1 VEWHVQQL
9 SLDLDYGRIAD
20 MTSTPLAGLRMLL
33 VHAHPDD
40 ETIGNGATMA
50 MYSALGAQ
58 VTLVTCTRGEEGE
71 VLVPGLSH
79 LASSSTD
86 SLGEHRVKEL
96 DSAMKALGVSDHR
109 FLGEPALKFRDSG
122 MMGTEPNNRLDVFWQ
137 TNLDAAAKLLVEV
150 ILEVRPHVLIT
161 YDEIGG
167 YGHPDHIQAHRVA
180 MRAVELATSWDI
192 PKIYWNAIPKSLIAQ
207 GIEEMK
213 KTGSNFFGAENVD
226 DIPFA
231 KDDALVTAVVDGTQY
246 VDRKMA
252 AMKAHE
258 TQIAL
263 DGPFFALSNN
273 LGLQIWGREYYS
285 LVKGTPAPPFNDEG
299 RETNLFA
306 GLAP

>member
-1 VEWHVQQL
+1 MNRPYE
-9 SLDLDYGRIAD
+9 GIRI
-20 MTSTPLAGLRMLL
+20 LL

-40 ETIGNGATMA
+40 ETINNGATMA
-50 MYSALGAQ
+50 LYADRGAH

-79 LASSSTD
+79 LASSEQD
-86 SLGEHRVKEL
+86 LLGQHRETEL
-96 DSAMKALGVSDHR
+96 ALAMKALGISDFR
-109 FLGEPALKFRDSG
+109 FLGAPTSKFRDSG
-122 MMGTEPNNRLDVFWQ
+122 MMGTEPNNRPDVFWQ
-137 TNLDAAAKLLVEV
+137 ADLDSVARILVDVIEEV
-150 ILEVRPHVLIT
+150 KPHILIT

-180 MRAVELATSWDI
+180 MRASELSQWQI
-192 PKIYWNAIPKSLIAQ
+192 QKIYWNTIPKSVIAQ
-207 GIEEMK
+207 GMEKMK
-213 KTGSNFFGAENVD
+213 EIGSDFFGAESID

-231 KDDALVTAVVDGTQY
+231 KDDEFVTTLIAGTAY

-273 LGLQIWGREYYS
+273 LGMQIWGDEYYT
-285 LVKGTPAPPFNDEG
+285 LVKGTKSAPFDSNG
-299 RETNLFA
+299 RETDLTS
-306 GLAP
+306 GLVL

>member
-1 VEWHVQQL
+1 
-9 SLDLDYGRIAD
+9 
-20 MTSTPLAGLRMLL
+20 MLL

-40 ETIGNGATMA
+40 ETINNGATMA
-50 MYSALGAQ
+50 MYAELGAQ
-58 VTLVTCTRGEEGE
+58 VTLITCTRGEEGE

-79 LASSSTD
+79 LASTHSD
-86 SLGEHRVKEL
+86 SLGEHRETELAAAMKEL
-96 DSAMKALGVSDHR
+96 GITDYR
-109 FLGEPALKFRDSG
+109 FLGSGTTKFRDSG

-137 TNLDAAAKLLVEV
+137 ADLDTAVKVLVDV
-150 ILEVRPHVLIT
+150 IHEVRPHVLIT

-180 MRAVELATSWDI
+180 MRSAELADQWRI
-192 PKIYWNAIPKSLIAQ
+192 EKIYWNAIPKSLIEK

-213 KTGSNFFGAENVD
+213 KIGSDFFGAESAD

-231 KDDALVTAVVDGTQY
+231 KDDSLVTAVVDGTKY

-258 TQIAL
+258 TQIAV

-273 LGLQIWGREYYS
+273 LGNQIWGQEFYT
-285 LVKGTPAPPFNDEG
+285 LVRGTAAAPFDKDG
-299 RETNLFA
+299 RETDLFA
-306 GLAP
+306 GIIP